1 MLNFHG
7 VGVSFGTRRVLDQV
21 SFALAPHKL
30 TALVGRNGS
39 GKSTLI
45 SCMNREISYTGTIT
59 ISGNDIAQM
68 KRRACARQ
76 IAILPQVLPAPA
88 VRVEE
93 LVTFGRNP
101 YLDFGKRQTD
111 ADRQIVRDAMEE
123 IGITHLRH
131 RLLPNLSGGE
141 KQKAY
146 LAMILAQQTDVAV
159 LDEPT
164 TYMDMEYETAFFQL
178 LQALKEEKGMT
189 LLVVMHNLSQAV
201 RYADEIVV
209 LDEGH
214 IRFSGDTQACVNE
227 GVLEAVF
234 HVQKH
239 QISEAGKSFVFFT

>member
-1 MLNFHG
+1 
-7 VGVSFGTRRVLDQV
+7 
-21 SFALAPHKL
+21 
-30 TALVGRNGS
+30 
-39 GKSTLI
+39 
-45 SCMNREISYTGTIT
+45 
-59 ISGNDIAQM
+59 
-68 KRRACARQ
+68 
-76 IAILPQVLPAPA
+76 
-88 VRVEE
+88 
-93 LVTFGRNP
+93 
-101 YLDFGKRQTD
+101 
-111 ADRQIVRDAMEE
+111 
-123 IGITHLRH
+123 
-131 RLLPNLSGGE
+131 
-141 KQKAY
+141 
-146 LAMILAQQTDVAV
+146 MILAQQTNVAV

>member
-59 ISGNDIAQM
+59 ISGKDIAQM

-88 VRVEE
+88 VTVEE

-111 ADRQIVRDAMEE
+111 TDRQIVRDAMEE
-123 IGITHLRH
+123 IGIMHLRH

>member
-1 MLNFHG
+1 M
-7 VGVSFGTRRVLDQV
+7 
-21 SFALAPHKL
+21 
-30 TALVGRNGS
+30 
-39 GKSTLI
+39 
-45 SCMNREISYTGTIT
+45 
-59 ISGNDIAQM
+59 
-68 KRRACARQ
+68 
-76 IAILPQVLPAPA
+76 
-88 VRVEE
+88 
-93 LVTFGRNP
+93 
-101 YLDFGKRQTD
+101 
-111 ADRQIVRDAMEE
+111 RDAMEE

>member
-1 MLNFHG
+1 MLNFYH

-59 ISGNDIAQM
+59 ISGKDIAQM

-88 VRVEE
+88 VTVEE

-111 ADRQIVRDAMEE
+111 TDRQIVRDAMEE
-123 IGITHLRH
+123 IGIMHLRH